1 MDYSGLYVAGRFKV
15 PFSGL
20 SGSYIPHFAS
30 SMVMII
36 PFMLTV
42 TWLSATE
49 SAYSFRQDNYRLEIA
64 FILTALI
71 SLGWLMS
78 VVVGMAFDLF
88 PITHDSEAYT
98 HTHSNQYLLV
108 NIIGQCLIMGGI
120 FSNNLALMLSLIHI

>member
-1 MDYSGLYVAGRFKV
+1 MAGRFKV

-42 TWLSATE
+42 TWLSATN
-49 SAYSFRQDNYRLEIA
+49 SDYSFRQDNYRLEIA

-78 VVVGMAFDLF
+78 VVVGM
-88 PITHDSEAYT
+88 
-98 HTHSNQYLLV
+98 V
-108 NIIGQCLIMGGI
+108 
-120 FSNNLALMLSLIHI
+120 LSLIHI